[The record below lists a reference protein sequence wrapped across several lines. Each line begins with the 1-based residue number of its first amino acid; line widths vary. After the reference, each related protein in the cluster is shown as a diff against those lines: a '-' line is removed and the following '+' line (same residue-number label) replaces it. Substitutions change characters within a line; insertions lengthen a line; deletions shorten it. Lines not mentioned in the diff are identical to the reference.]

1 MQPISTD
8 RRQFIKAAG
17 VLAMATAASGI
28 AVRMADAQQVPY
40 STGTEPPKLKAPANA
55 CDCHMHIYDARY
67 PVAPTATLKPA
78 DALVADYKLLQKR
91 IGTTRNVVVTPS
103 TYGTDNRITLDAIG
117 QLGAAA
123 RGVAVV
129 DTSVADAELKRMNDL
144 GIRGIRF
151 NLVQAGA
158 TTVEMLEPLS
168 KRVNDLGWH
177 IQIHMKGEQIAA
189 IEDLLLR
196 LPTPIVFDHLGRLA
210 QPNALDHPGFKTI
223 SKLIDK
229 GNTWVKLSGA
239 YADSKVGHPS
249 YSDTV
254 PIARAYVKAAP
265 ERMVWASDWPH
276 PTEKEKPDDAVLFD
290 LLAEWVPDAPTGPL
304 FWCRTRESFTAFPR
318 RRELLSDSGECP
330 QMTHLRH
337 QRASL
342 L

>member
-17 VLAMATAASGI
+17 ALAMATAANGI
-28 AVRMADAQQVPY
+28 SVRMADAQQVPY

-55 CDCHMHIYDARY
+55 CDCHMHIYDGRY
-67 PVAPTATLKPA
+67 PVAATATLKPA

-103 TYGTDNRITLDAIG
+103 TYGTDNRITLDAIA
-117 QLGAAA
+117 QLGTAA

-239 YADSKVGHPS
+239 YADSKVGPPS

-254 PIARAYVKAAP
+254 QIARAYVKAAP

-290 LLAEWVPDAPTGPL
+290 LLAEWVPDAAT
-304 FWCRTRESFTAFPR
+304 RTAILVQNPRKLYGFPATA
-318 RRELLSDSGECP
+318 
-330 QMTHLRH
+330 
-337 QRASL
+337 
-342 L
+342 